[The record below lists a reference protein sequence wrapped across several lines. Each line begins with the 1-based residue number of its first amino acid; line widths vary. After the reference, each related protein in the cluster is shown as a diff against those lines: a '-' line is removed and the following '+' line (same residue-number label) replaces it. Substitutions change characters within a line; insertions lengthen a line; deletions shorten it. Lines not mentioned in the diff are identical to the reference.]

1 MVHADHREELDYQ
14 EFNPDNN
21 LKQFV
26 ECIWY
31 INGQNRGV
39 NSCAEPLVPGGR
51 SEFIF
56 TRSAVLWYGNDLK
69 NKPERLASPFLLG
82 QRDCVNYITCLDNY
96 DSINVRLKYGCLPVF
111 NNTPVNMFTNKVV
124 PLSKLFGEAVSS
136 LTAPLFEIRSFND
149 RAQLIG
155 LWLEKNIIDLRK
167 DWFELQAFLN
177 EVAAYGDVNNSI
189 IRKIS
194 DSYGWSEK
202 KLERIFLKYIG
213 FTPYQFYK
221 LVRFRKLMEMIFGGY
236 KNLTDLAHSNGF
248 YDQSHLIRECYR
260 YAGDKPTTFLKN
272 PNNIIRFIYSRR

>member
-1 MVHADHREELDYQ
+1 MVHTDHREELDYQ

-51 SEFIF
+51 TEFIF
-56 TRSAVLWYGNDLK
+56 TRSAVLWYGNDVK

-124 PLSKLFGEAVSS
+124 PLSKLFGKAVSS

-149 RAQLIG
+149 RA
-155 LWLEKNIIDLRK
+155 
-167 DWFELQAFLN
+167 
-177 EVAAYGDVNNSI
+177 
-189 IRKIS
+189 
-194 DSYGWSEK
+194 
-202 KLERIFLKYIG
+202 
-213 FTPYQFYK
+213 
-221 LVRFRKLMEMIFGGY
+221 
-236 KNLTDLAHSNGF
+236 
-248 YDQSHLIRECYR
+248 
-260 YAGDKPTTFLKN
+260 
-272 PNNIIRFIYSRR
+272 